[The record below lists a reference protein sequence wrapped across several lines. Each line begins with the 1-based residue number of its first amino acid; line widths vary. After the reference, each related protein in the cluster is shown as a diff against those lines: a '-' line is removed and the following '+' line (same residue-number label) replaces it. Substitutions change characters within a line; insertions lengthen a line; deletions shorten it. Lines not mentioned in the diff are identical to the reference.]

1 MTNREIIMALYEG
14 FGADDIDAIVALMA
28 ADIVWHEAEHNK
40 LADRNPYLGPQA
52 IVEGVFARVAEDF
65 DEFTVEI
72 GQVIEDGDTVAMQG
86 RYRARAKASGAE
98 INSQIVHWWTVKDG
112 KIATFQQHVDTFA
125 LAKALGEPA

>member
-14 FGADDIDAIVALMA
+14 FGAGDIDAVVALMA

-52 IVEGVFARVAEDF
+52 IVEGMFARVAEDF
-65 DEFTVEI
+65 DEFAVEI
-72 GQVIEDGDTVAMQG
+72 GHVIEDGDTVAMQG
-86 RYRARAKASGAE
+86 RYRARAKASGSE
-98 INSQIVHWWTVKDG
+98 INPQIVHWWTVRDG

-125 LAKALGEPA
+125 LAKALGEPK

>member
-14 FGADDIDAIVALMA
+14 FGAGDIDAGVALMA

-65 DEFTVEI
+65 DEFAVEI
-72 GQVIEDGDTVAMQG
+72 GHVIEDGDTVAMQG
-86 RYRARAKASGAE
+86 RYRARAKASGSE
-98 INSQIVHWWTVKDG
+98 INPQIVHWWTVRDG
-112 KIATFQQHVDTFA
+112 KIASFQQHVDTFA
-125 LAKALGEPA
+125 LAKALGEPK

>member
-14 FGADDIDAIVALMA
+14 FGAGDSDAVVALMA

-65 DEFTVEI
+65 DEFAVEI
-72 GQVIEDGDTVAMQG
+72 GHVIEDGDTVAMQG
-86 RYRARAKASGAE
+86 RYRARAKASGSE
-98 INSQIVHWWTVKDG
+98 INPQIVHWWTVRDG

-125 LAKALGEPA
+125 LAKALGEPK

>member
-14 FGADDIDAIVALMA
+14 FGAGDIDAIVALMA
-28 ADIVWHEAEHNK
+28 PDVVWHEAEHNK

-65 DEFTVEI
+65 DGFTVEI

-86 RYRARAKASGAE
+86 RYCARAKASSAE
-98 INSQIVHWWTVKDG
+98 INPQIVHWWTVRDG
-112 KIATFQQHVDTFA
+112 QIAAFQQHVDTFA

>member
-14 FGADDIDAIVALMA
+14 FGAGDIDAFVALMA

-65 DEFTVEI
+65 DEFAVEM
-72 GQVIEDGDTVAMQG
+72 GHVIEGGDTVAMQG
-86 RYRARAKASGAE
+86 RYRARAKASGSE
-98 INSQIVHWWTVKDG
+98 INPQIVHWWTVRDG

-125 LAKALGEPA
+125 LAKALGEPK